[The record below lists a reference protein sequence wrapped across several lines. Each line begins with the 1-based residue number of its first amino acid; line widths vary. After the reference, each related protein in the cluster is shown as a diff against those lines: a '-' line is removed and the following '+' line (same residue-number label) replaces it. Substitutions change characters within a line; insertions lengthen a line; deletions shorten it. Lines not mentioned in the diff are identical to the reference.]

1 MYFILTNCKLMY
13 RMIDSNIKINIKG
26 AASMKKSSL
35 IEKINSVIAEQN
47 AKQENKKGEKVSEN
61 IKASDSEIKNN
72 VLQQSTCLLYT
83 YRCV

>member
-1 MYFILTNCKLMY
+1 MMQEVSEQNTLVQLKEIAKQL
-13 RMIDSNIKINIKG
+13 NIKG

-47 AKQENKKGEKVSEN
+47 AEQENKKGEKVSEN

-72 VLQQSTCLLYT
+72 VLQQSTA
-83 YRCV
+83 RVRN